1 VVGPEL
7 FPPTFSSESNV
18 KLLELE
24 QSCEVLGSHQLA
36 SAFQVIE
43 NISDPEYSLVFSTPN
58 WIPMAIQSY

>member
-1 VVGPEL
+1 MVEPEL

-43 NISDPEYSLVFSTPN
+43 NISDPD
-58 WIPMAIQSY
+58 IP